1 MEVVTKE
8 GVCVQHISGQFN
20 VRAEL
25 QEDGWF
31 RVKYNSATTN
41 YSPWSSSNAQ
51 NDVRDMQRTGATIES
66 SQWVGWLPV
75 ENECPRW
82 GKLDSSIFSIRNLR
96 VWGTVLTG
104 KEPTK
109 CSLLAK
115 SANFANN
122 AQQLWLVV

>member
-1 MEVVTKE
+1 MLLKQLGTHGQTTMEVATKE
-8 GVCVQHISGQFN
+8 GACVQHISGQFN

-66 SQWVGWLPV
+66 SQWVG
-75 ENECPRW
+75 
-82 GKLDSSIFSIRNLR
+82 KASSR
-96 VWGTVLTG
+96 
-104 KEPTK
+104 E
-109 CSLLAK
+109 
-115 SANFANN
+115 
-122 AQQLWLVV
+122 